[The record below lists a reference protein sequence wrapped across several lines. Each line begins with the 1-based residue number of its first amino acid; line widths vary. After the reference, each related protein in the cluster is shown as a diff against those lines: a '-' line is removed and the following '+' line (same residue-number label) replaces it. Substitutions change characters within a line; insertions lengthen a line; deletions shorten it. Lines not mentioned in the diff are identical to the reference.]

1 MLKVTGNMLDQTIV
15 KMQDGSWTN
24 VMLLEIDGK
33 YQIRLEGMTD
43 DNWSVTWRNDLTMAK
58 NYFAAIKTG
67 RDYKLCVKCNTD
79 KNVESYAHS
88 TNDGYTNYC
97 YTCYNTP
104 WGATVTDYIPNKQT
118 ETANWRS
125 CRNAATDE
133 VRPTKG

>member
-58 NYFAAIKTG
+58 NYFAALKSG

-88 TNDGYTNYC
+88 TRGVTNYC

-104 WGATVTDYIPNKQT
+104 WGATITDYNPNKQI

-133 VRPTKG
+133 IRLTKG

>member
-67 RDYKLCVKCNTD
+67 RNYKLCVRCNTSN
-79 KNVESYAHS
+79 NVTSYP
-88 TNDGYTNYC
+88 NNRDGVTNYC
-97 YTCYNTP
+97 DACYATP
-104 WGATVTDYIPNKQT
+104 WGATITDYNPNK
-118 ETANWRS
+118 
-125 CRNAATDE
+125 
-133 VRPTKG
+133 